1 MKADFIFI
9 IIIVFSKSWENLW
22 LILLSNCMNITSVE
36 LYLDFAWTE
45 LPPFN
50 FAFRCMVYSYAFYTA
65 VVVPVASIL
74 LGNTV
79 ILTIVMYKLHQ
90 NSKRRA
96 SNSGSCKEKRKPI
109 NGASRFLSEA
119 RIAFTC
125 NLLLG
130 TTWIFALL
138 AVGDATIF
146 FEWLFCVFNSLQGF
160 FIFCFYAVRNQDVRN
175 AWLEKLTK
183 RNKKRISLK
192 QLITKRKSNTKDGAD
207 VNRRGNCAYFM
218 WNFLKLIGVSFFFPL
233 CLSFYC
239 ARYRLCLVLAYK
251 FLSGKLQIALH
262 KKCFPLRASSA
273 NVTKFAVSWKIWPH
287 LLKKCVMENFV
298 FLCSVIFFRASFI
311 FLSKNSFSKNKI
323 LSCFQFGANLNTT
336 VILIGDIA

>member
-1 MKADFIFI
+1 MSRTLEISLKLLFYEKYVGLILVKADFIFI
-9 IIIVFSKSWENLW
+9 IIIVFSKSWEYLW

-50 FAFRCMVYSYAFYTA
+50 IAFRCMVYSYAFYTA

-96 SNSGSCKEKRKPI
+96 SNSGSCKEKKKPI
-109 NGASRFLSEA
+109 NDASRFLSEA

-160 FIFCFYAVRNQDVRN
+160 FIFCFYTVRNQDVRN

-192 QLITKRKSNTKDGAD
+192 QLITKRKSDTKDGTD

-218 WNFLKLIGVSFFFPL
+218 WNFLKLIGVSVFSSLSLFLL
-233 CLSFYC
+233 C
-239 ARYRLCLVLAYK
+239 
-251 FLSGKLQIALH
+251 
-262 KKCFPLRASSA
+262 
-273 NVTKFAVSWKIWPH
+273 
-287 LLKKCVMENFV
+287 
-298 FLCSVIFFRASFI
+298 
-311 FLSKNSFSKNKI
+311 
-323 LSCFQFGANLNTT
+323 
-336 VILIGDIA
+336 